1 MMPEG
6 IYYIG
11 DLCYVMDDAEWLEVC
26 DLTIQGSRVIDGE
39 FQLKDGR
46 RFAMYGTAYGDGT
59 YYDQYGHSYSVDSGS
74 IGCIRMADIKASNTY
89 SLGDTQAI
97 LDFLNGKVKQNDTKF
112 SILCEKSGTTYSR
125 VMDRARKYKIDK
137 YINYLTAY
145 LKIVFK

>member
-74 IGCIRMADIKASNTY
+74 IGCILMEDIKASNTY

-97 LDFLNGKVKQNDTKF
+97 LDFGAIQDFDTDF
-112 SILCEKSGTTYSR
+112 VTGGGRGEPGWEGLIQFGHVVIETNPIEEEEYE
-125 VMDRARKYKIDK
+125 
-137 YINYLTAY
+137 
-145 LKIVFK
+145 